1 MKRTLDDYKQAES
14 DHTSVSAETCQI
26 ERMKLLNGLMIV
38 GEYQQ
43 SLEQQYES
51 RVRATETTQPM
62 DTILNLSNGYI
73 PPQKQ
78 MTQTKKLH
86 VSQVYN
92 DEEQEEEDECAS
104 KSDTRGQGH
113 DEWYKN
119 FRYFTSRL
127 LQLGKET
134 NDTLSSQLATTQKT
148 TDLHALTIHHK
159 MIIIKALL
167 SAKS

>member
-92 DEEQEEEDECAS
+92 DEEQEEED
-104 KSDTRGQGH
+104 QGAADSVDMAWVMQSVIRIKRTMKKITKVELNVSQRVIH
-113 DEWYKN
+113 EDKVMMN
-119 FRYFTSRL
+119 
-127 LQLGKET
+127 GNKET
-134 NDTLSSQLATTQKT
+134 NGP
-148 TDLHALTIHHK
+148 HHP
-159 MIIIKALL
+159 
-167 SAKS
+167 